1 MESQG
6 FAFIFIQEENKVSS
20 SRRVM
25 KFVEVLNEL
34 KMETKT
40 PSEDENCLTLINDK
54 KYSPSLIIVN
64 IGHPFLEQIIQTSQ
78 TVRQYVPIVLIYT
91 SKTFNE
97 LQKIEEKY
105 GLKYDLERGKIN
117 ILEFRVLYEQIKSSA
132 QFLSQSEENKRYSYI
147 LQIGSGATAT
157 VHLVHDN
164 EKNRKVAMKKIDSS
178 EMKDTEKEKVQKEVE
193 NMKSMSIPTFIEF
206 YDYENENDTQKIYM
220 EYADQG
226 TLESKIA
233 KYKQEGKDFT
243 TEEIFDYL
251 IDILLA
257 LYTLN
262 RKGLIHRD
270 IKSENILLK
279 TDKINDKDVTI
290 AKLSDLG
297 LGRQIEGV
305 TGAYTTCGTAYYVC
319 PEIAAGEK
327 KYSYNADIW
336 SLGIVLYELIAKNK
350 PWFDPKMSTA
360 EFFAYVVDNKY
371 PPLPENTDPRLK
383 YLVKIMLKKDPE
395 RRATCEDILC
405 LDFMYEKTVQLIEKC
420 NWKENETF
428 KKIIEELKTKAK
440 PCYLFLNIISEENIL
455 LLRDARRI
463 NESTEGKDYKVG
475 YFSSGYK
482 NTKNGE
488 DLLEAISELK
498 SQGGDFNYKEESPN
512 NLLIELISKGILIC
526 LSHQI
531 KDVKDEE
538 EVNKFIEDFIDK
550 PNEYVFKI
558 PFGDFNSY
566 SKVDNEYF
574 CNFRP
579 EGKIDYL
586 KLSQYILKIGLRLCK
601 DYFKE
606 QTLDIEEA
614 LIYDKRYIEFKYGI
628 TLFNDC
634 DIADIPF
641 KDTKLKKVHDRL
653 AFLLN
658 LYQIMFLDYNFNTNL
673 KNVKSK
679 GGVLSFLAY
688 DIGINY
694 KFKDMTLNH
703 LEIKHV
709 IFRNNKPVPGSY
721 LRLVYQSDKK
731 CTFLPNFDNHK
742 PLLFLLDFN
751 QDLGLFNFKV
761 FLEKEVD
768 FQLNDVAM
776 KFILNNISLMDE
788 EELVISP
795 HIKPIVTDFG
805 DNNTADVPEGFLQEI
820 LKILK
825 GQRDL
830 LANNKKYKLKLG
842 EDKFKDLEYL
852 NQKLVREIADGVIK
866 VNYTE
871 NI

>member
-6 FAFIFIQEENKVSS
+6 FVFLFIQEESKINT
-20 SRRVM
+20 SRRII

-40 PSEDENCLTLINDK
+40 PSEGENCLSLINDMK
-54 KYSPSLIIVN
+54 FKPNLIIVN

-78 TVRQYVPIVLIYT
+78 KVRQFVPIILIYT

-97 LQKIEEKY
+97 LKKIEEKY
-105 GLKYDLERGKIN
+105 GLKYELEKSKIN

-132 QFLSQSEENKRYSYI
+132 QFINKSEENQRYSYI
-147 LQIGSGATAT
+147 LQIGSGTSAT

-178 EMKDTEKEKVQKEVE
+178 EMKDTEKERVQKEVE
-193 NMKSMSIPTFIEF
+193 NMKSMKIPTFIEF

-226 TLESKIA
+226 TLENKINQL
-233 KYKQEGKDFT
+233 KKEGKDFT
-243 TEEIFDYL
+243 PEEIFDYL

-262 RKGLIHRD
+262 RKGIVHRD

-279 TDKINDKDVTI
+279 TESINEKKVAI

-305 TGAYTTCGTAYYVC
+305 SGAYTTCGTAYYVS

-336 SLGIVLYELIAKNK
+336 SLGIVLYELITKNK
-350 PWFDPKMSTA
+350 PWFDPKMSTS
-360 EFFAYVVDNKY
+360 EFFSFVVDSKY
-371 PPLPENTDPRLK
+371 PPLPENTDPQLK
-383 YLVKIMLKKDPE
+383 YLVKFMLKKDPD
-395 RRATCEDILC
+395 RRPNCEDILT

-420 NWKENETF
+420 NWKDNETF
-428 KKIIEELKTKAK
+428 KEILEDLKKKTR
-440 PCYLFLNIISEENIL
+440 PCYLFLDILSEKHNL
-455 LLRDARRI
+455 LLKDARKI
-463 NESTEGKDYKVG
+463 AEVTEGKDYKVG
-475 YFSSGYK
+475 YFSRGYK

-488 DLLEAISELK
+488 DLLESITELK
-498 SQGGDFNYKEESPN
+498 SRSGELNYKEETPN
-512 NLLIELISKGILIC
+512 NLLYEFITKGILVC
-526 LSHQI
+526 LSHTI
-531 KDVKDEE
+531 KDIKDDE
-538 EVNKFIEDFIDK
+538 EVNKFIEDFLDK
-550 PNEYVFKI
+550 PGDYIFKI
-558 PFGDFNSY
+558 PFGDFDSY
-566 SKVDNEYF
+566 SKIDNEYF
-574 CNFRP
+574 CNFKP
-579 EGKIDYL
+579 EKKIDYL
-586 KLSQYILKIGLRLCK
+586 VLSQYILKIGLNIFK
-601 DYFKE
+601 DYLKN
-606 QTLDIEEA
+606 QTLELEN

-628 TLFNDC
+628 SLFNDC
-634 DIADIPF
+634 DIADIPY

-658 LYQIMFLDYNFNTNL
+658 LYQIMFLDYTFNTNL
-673 KNVKSK
+673 NNVKTK

-694 KFKDMTLNH
+694 QFKDMTLNH

-731 CTFLPNFDNHK
+731 CSLLPNYENVK
-742 PLLFLLDFN
+742 PLIFLLDFN
-751 QDLGLFNFKV
+751 QDFTLFNFKV

-768 FQLNDVAM
+768 AQLDDVSL
-776 KFILNNISLMDE
+776 KFMLNNINLLDD

-795 HIKPIVTDFG
+795 HIKLIVTDFG
-805 DNNTADVPEGFLQEI
+805 ANNTADAPEGFLQEL

-825 GQRDL
+825 VQRDFL
-830 LANNKKYKLKLG
+830 TNNKKYKLKIA
-842 EDKFKDLEYL
+842 EDKLKELEYL
-852 NQKLVREIADGVIK
+852 NQKLVREISDGIIK
-866 VNYTE
+866 VNYS
-871 NI
+871 

>member
-6 FAFIFIQEENKVSS
+6 FVFLFIQEESKINT
-20 SRRVM
+20 SRRIF

-40 PSEDENCLTLINDK
+40 PGDNENCLTILNDM
-54 KYSPSLIIVN
+54 KYKPNLIIVN

-78 TVRQYVPIVLIYT
+78 KVRQFVPIVLIYT

-105 GLKYDLERGKIN
+105 GLKYDLEKSKIN

-132 QFLSQSEENKRYSYI
+132 QFLTQTEENKRYSYI
-147 LQIGSGATAT
+147 LQIGSGTSAT

-178 EMKDTEKEKVQKEVE
+178 EMKDTEKERVQKEVE

-206 YDYENENDTQKIYM
+206 YDYENDNDTQKIYM

-226 TLESKIA
+226 TLENKIA
-233 KYKQEGKDFT
+233 QMKKEGKDFN

-257 LYTLN
+257 LYNLN
-262 RKGLIHRD
+262 KNGLIHRD

-279 TDKINDKDVTI
+279 TEKINEKNVTI

-305 TGAYTTCGTAYYVC
+305 SGAYTTCGTAYYVC

-336 SLGIVLYELIAKNK
+336 SLGIVLYELITKNK
-350 PWFDPKMSTA
+350 PWFDPKMSTS
-360 EFFAYVVDNKY
+360 EFFQFVVDNKY

-395 RRATCEDILC
+395 RRPYCEDILS
-405 LDFMYEKTVQLIEKC
+405 LDFMYQKTIELIEKC
-420 NWKENETF
+420 NWKENKSF
-428 KKIIEELKTKAK
+428 KEILEGLKGKVK
-440 PCYLFLNIISEENIL
+440 PCYLFMEILSEKDNL
-455 LLRDARRI
+455 LLKDARKI
-463 NESTEGKDYKVG
+463 GDLTEGKDYKVG
-475 YFSSGYK
+475 YFSRGYK

-488 DLLEAISELK
+488 DLLETINELK
-498 SQGGDFNYKEESPN
+498 SQGEITYKEETPN
-512 NLLIELISKGILIC
+512 NFLSELIKKGILNC
-526 LSHQI
+526 VSHTI
-531 KDVKDEE
+531 KDIKDEE
-538 EVNKFIEDFIDK
+538 EVNQFIEDFIDK
-550 PNEYVFKI
+550 PGDYVFKI
-558 PFGDFNSY
+558 PFGDFDSY
-566 SKVDNEYF
+566 SKIDNQYF
-574 CNFRP
+574 CNFKP
-579 EGKIDYL
+579 EKIDYL
-586 KLSQYILKIGLRLCK
+586 TLSQHILKIGLNICK
-601 DYFKE
+601 DYLKN
-606 QTLDIEEA
+606 QNLDIETMVF
-614 LIYDKRYIEFKYGI
+614 DKRYIEFKYGI
-628 TLFNDC
+628 SLFNDC
-634 DIADIPF
+634 DIADIPY
-641 KDTKLKKVHDRL
+641 KDTKIKKVHDRL

-673 KNVKSK
+673 NNVKTK

-694 KFKDMTLNH
+694 QFKDMTLNH

-731 CTFLPNFDNHK
+731 CSLLPNFENHK
-742 PLLFLLDFN
+742 PLYFLLDFN
-751 QDLGLFNFKV
+751 QDLSLFNFKV
-761 FLEKEVD
+761 FTEKDVD
-768 FQLNDVAM
+768 SQLNDVAI
-776 KFILNNISLMDE
+776 KFIINNINLMDE
-788 EELVISP
+788 EELDISS
-795 HIKPIVTDFG
+795 HIKLILNDFG
-805 DNNTADVPEGFLQEI
+805 GNNTPDVPEGFLQEI

-830 LANNKKYKLKLG
+830 LANNKKYKLKISEEKLK
-842 EDKFKDLEYL
+842 ELEYL
-852 NQKLVREIADGVIK
+852 NQKLVREIADGIIK
-866 VNYTE
+866 VSYA
-871 NI
+871 

>member
-6 FAFIFIQEENKVSS
+6 FVFLFIQEESKINT
-20 SRRVM
+20 SRRIF

-40 PSEDENCLTLINDK
+40 PGDNENCLTILSDM
-54 KYSPSLIIVN
+54 KYKPSLIIVN

-78 TVRQYVPIVLIYT
+78 KVRQFVPIVLIYT

-105 GLKYDLERGKIN
+105 GLKYDLEKSKIN
-117 ILEFRVLYEQIKSSA
+117 ILEFRVLYEQIKSSS
-132 QFLSQSEENKRYSYI
+132 QFLTQTEENKRYSYI
-147 LQIGSGATAT
+147 LQIGSGTSAT

-178 EMKDTEKEKVQKEVE
+178 EMKDTEKERVQKEVE

-206 YDYENENDTQKIYM
+206 YDYENDNDTQKIYM

-226 TLESKIA
+226 TLENKIA
-233 KYKQEGKDFT
+233 QMKKEGKDFN

-262 RKGLIHRD
+262 KKGIIHRD

-279 TDKINDKDVTI
+279 TEKINEKNVTI

-305 TGAYTTCGTAYYVC
+305 SGAYTTCGTAYYVC

-336 SLGIVLYELIAKNK
+336 SLGIVLYELITKNK
-350 PWFDPKMSTA
+350 PWFDPKMSTS
-360 EFFAYVVDNKY
+360 EFFQFVVDNKY

-395 RRATCEDILC
+395 RRANCEDILT
-405 LDFMYEKTVQLIEKC
+405 LDFMYQKIIELIEKC

-428 KKIIEELKTKAK
+428 KKILEDLKGKEK
-440 PCYLFLNIISEENIL
+440 PCYLFMEILSEKDNL
-455 LLRDARRI
+455 LLKDARKI
-463 NESTEGKDYKVG
+463 GDLTEGKDYKVG
-475 YFSSGYK
+475 YFSKGYK

-488 DLLEAISELK
+488 DLLETINELK
-498 SQGGDFNYKEESPN
+498 SQGEISYKEETPN
-512 NLLIELISKGILIC
+512 NLLLELIKKGILNC
-526 LSHQI
+526 LSHTI
-531 KDVKDEE
+531 KDIKDEE
-538 EVNKFIEDFIDK
+538 EVNQFIEDFLDK
-550 PNEYVFKI
+550 PGDYVFKI
-558 PFGDFNSY
+558 PFGDFDSY
-566 SKVDNEYF
+566 SKIDNQYF
-574 CNFRP
+574 CNFKP
-579 EGKIDYL
+579 EKIDYL
-586 KLSQYILKIGLRLCK
+586 TLSQHILKIGLNICK
-601 DYFKE
+601 DYLKN
-606 QTLDIEEA
+606 QSLDIETMVF
-614 LIYDKRYIEFKYGI
+614 DKRYIEFKYGI
-628 TLFNDC
+628 SLFNDC
-634 DIADIPF
+634 DIADIPY
-641 KDTKLKKVHDRL
+641 KDTKIKKVHDRL

-673 KNVKSK
+673 NNVKTK

-694 KFKDMTLNH
+694 QFKDMTLNH

-731 CTFLPNFDNHK
+731 CSLLPNFDNHK
-742 PLLFLLDFN
+742 PLYFLLDFN
-751 QDLGLFNFKV
+751 QDLSLFNFKV
-761 FLEKEVD
+761 FTEKDVD
-768 FQLNDVAM
+768 AQLNDVAI
-776 KFILNNISLMDE
+776 KFILNNINLMEE
-788 EELVISP
+788 EELVIST
-795 HIKPIVTDFG
+795 HIKLILSDFG
-805 DNNTADVPEGFLQEI
+805 GNNTPDVPEGFLQEI

-830 LANNKKYKLKLG
+830 LANNKKYKLKISEEKL
-842 EDKFKDLEYL
+842 KDLEYL
-852 NQKLVREIADGVIK
+852 NQKLVREIADGIIK
-866 VNYTE
+866 VNYA
-871 NI
+871 

>member
-6 FAFIFIQEENKVSS
+6 FVFLFIQEESKINT
-20 SRRVM
+20 SRRIF

-40 PSEDENCLTLINDK
+40 PGDNENCLTILSDM
-54 KYSPSLIIVN
+54 KYKPSLIIVN

-78 TVRQYVPIVLIYT
+78 KVRQFVPIVLIYT

-105 GLKYDLERGKIN
+105 GLKYDLEKSKIN
-117 ILEFRVLYEQIKSSA
+117 ILEFRVLYEQIKSSS
-132 QFLSQSEENKRYSYI
+132 QFLTQTEENKRYSYI
-147 LQIGSGATAT
+147 LQIGSGTSAT

-178 EMKDTEKEKVQKEVE
+178 EMKDTEKERVQKEVE

-206 YDYENENDTQKIYM
+206 YDYENDNDTQKIYM

-226 TLESKIA
+226 TLENKIA
-233 KYKQEGKDFT
+233 QMKKEGKDFN

-262 RKGLIHRD
+262 KKGIIHRD

-279 TDKINDKDVTI
+279 TEKINEKNVTI

-305 TGAYTTCGTAYYVC
+305 SGAYTTCGTAYYVC

-336 SLGIVLYELIAKNK
+336 SLGIVLYELITKNK
-350 PWFDPKMSTA
+350 PWFDPKMSTS
-360 EFFAYVVDNKY
+360 EFFQFVVDNKY

-395 RRATCEDILC
+395 RRANCEDILT
-405 LDFMYEKTVQLIEKC
+405 LDFMYQKIIELIEKC

-428 KKIIEELKTKAK
+428 KKILEDLKGKEK
-440 PCYLFLNIISEENIL
+440 PCYLFMEILSEKDNL
-455 LLRDARRI
+455 LLKDARKI
-463 NESTEGKDYKVG
+463 GDLTEGKDYKVG
-475 YFSSGYK
+475 YFSKGYK

-488 DLLEAISELK
+488 DLLETINELK
-498 SQGGDFNYKEESPN
+498 SQGEISYKEETPN
-512 NLLIELISKGILIC
+512 NLLLELIKKGILNC
-526 LSHQI
+526 LSHTI
-531 KDVKDEE
+531 KDIKDEE
-538 EVNKFIEDFIDK
+538 EVNQFIEDFLDK
-550 PNEYVFKI
+550 PGDYVFKI
-558 PFGDFNSY
+558 PFGDFDSY
-566 SKVDNEYF
+566 SKIDNQYF
-574 CNFRP
+574 CNFKP
-579 EGKIDYL
+579 EKIDYL
-586 KLSQYILKIGLRLCK
+586 TLSQHILKIGLNICK
-601 DYFKE
+601 DYLKN
-606 QTLDIEEA
+606 QNLDIETMVF
-614 LIYDKRYIEFKYGI
+614 DKRYIEFKYGI
-628 TLFNDC
+628 SLFNDC
-634 DIADIPF
+634 DIADIPY
-641 KDTKLKKVHDRL
+641 KDTKIKKIHDRL

-673 KNVKSK
+673 NNVKTK

-694 KFKDMTLNH
+694 QFKDMTLNH

-731 CTFLPNFDNHK
+731 CSLLPNFDNHK
-742 PLLFLLDFN
+742 PLYFLLDFN
-751 QDLGLFNFKV
+751 QDLSLFNFKV
-761 FLEKEVD
+761 FTEKDVD
-768 FQLNDVAM
+768 AQLNDVAI
-776 KFILNNISLMDE
+776 KFILNNINLMEE
-788 EELVISP
+788 EELVIST
-795 HIKPIVTDFG
+795 HIKLILSDFG
-805 DNNTADVPEGFLQEI
+805 GNNTPDVPEGFLQEI

-830 LANNKKYKLKLG
+830 LANNKKYKLKISEEKL
-842 EDKFKDLEYL
+842 KDLEYL
-852 NQKLVREIADGVIK
+852 NQKLVREIADGIIK
-866 VNYTE
+866 VNYA
-871 NI
+871 

>member
-6 FAFIFIQEENKVSS
+6 FVFLFIQEESKINT
-20 SRRVM
+20 SRRIF

-40 PSEDENCLTLINDK
+40 PGDNENCLTILSDM
-54 KYSPSLIIVN
+54 KYKPSLIIVN

-78 TVRQYVPIVLIYT
+78 KVRQFVPIVLIYT

-105 GLKYDLERGKIN
+105 GLKYDLEKSKIN
-117 ILEFRVLYEQIKSSA
+117 ILEFRVLYEQIKSSS
-132 QFLSQSEENKRYSYI
+132 QFLTQTEENKRYSYI
-147 LQIGSGATAT
+147 LQIGSGTSAT

-178 EMKDTEKEKVQKEVE
+178 EMKDTEKERVQKEVE

-206 YDYENENDTQKIYM
+206 YDYENDNDTQKIYM

-226 TLESKIA
+226 TLENKIA
-233 KYKQEGKDFT
+233 QMKKEGKDFN

-262 RKGLIHRD
+262 KKGIIHRD

-279 TDKINDKDVTI
+279 TEKINEKNVTI

-305 TGAYTTCGTAYYVC
+305 SGAYTTCGTAYYVC

-336 SLGIVLYELIAKNK
+336 SLGIVLYELITKNK
-350 PWFDPKMSTA
+350 PWFDPKMSTS
-360 EFFAYVVDNKY
+360 EFFQFVVDNKY

-395 RRATCEDILC
+395 RRANCEDILT
-405 LDFMYEKTVQLIEKC
+405 LDFMYQKIIELIEKC

-428 KKIIEELKTKAK
+428 KKILEDLKGKEK
-440 PCYLFLNIISEENIL
+440 PCYLFMEILSEKDNL
-455 LLRDARRI
+455 LLKDARKI
-463 NESTEGKDYKVG
+463 GDLTEGKDYKVG
-475 YFSSGYK
+475 YFSKGYK

-488 DLLEAISELK
+488 DLLETINELK
-498 SQGGDFNYKEESPN
+498 SQGEISYKEETPN
-512 NLLIELISKGILIC
+512 NLLLELIKKGILNC
-526 LSHQI
+526 LSHTI
-531 KDVKDEE
+531 KDIKDEE
-538 EVNKFIEDFIDK
+538 EVNQFIEDFLDK
-550 PNEYVFKI
+550 PGDYVFKI
-558 PFGDFNSY
+558 PFGDFDSY
-566 SKVDNEYF
+566 SKIDNQYF
-574 CNFRP
+574 CNFKP
-579 EGKIDYL
+579 EKIDYL
-586 KLSQYILKIGLRLCK
+586 TLSQHILKIGLNICK
-601 DYFKE
+601 DYLKN
-606 QTLDIEEA
+606 QNLDIETMVF
-614 LIYDKRYIEFKYGI
+614 DKRYIEFKYGI
-628 TLFNDC
+628 SLFNDC
-634 DIADIPF
+634 DIADIPY
-641 KDTKLKKVHDRL
+641 KDTKIKKVHDRL

-673 KNVKSK
+673 NNVKTK

-694 KFKDMTLNH
+694 QFKDMTLNH

-731 CTFLPNFDNHK
+731 CSLLPNFDNHK
-742 PLLFLLDFN
+742 PLYFLLDFN
-751 QDLGLFNFKV
+751 QDLSLFNFKV
-761 FLEKEVD
+761 FTEKDVD
-768 FQLNDVAM
+768 SQLNDVAI
-776 KFILNNISLMDE
+776 KFILNNINLMEE
-788 EELVISP
+788 EELVIST
-795 HIKPIVTDFG
+795 HIKLILSDFG
-805 DNNTADVPEGFLQEI
+805 GNNTPDVPEGFLQEI

-830 LANNKKYKLKLG
+830 LANNKKYKLKISEEKL
-842 EDKFKDLEYL
+842 KDLEYL
-852 NQKLVREIADGVIK
+852 NQKLVREIADGIIK
-866 VNYTE
+866 VNYA
-871 NI
+871 